1 MPPRTELL
9 IRPSRL
15 LAGLVF
21 AMAVLVTAGGLLWAI
36 ALGQNSL
43 DTPPLTGLWFGL
55 AFWTGSCVC
64 IVQWWRARSTVRLSV
79 DADGVSVALRQ
90 ADGRFDGLWLGQ
102 LDAGSLVWPGIMVLR
117 LRSPASGLAAGARV
131 RSLLL
136 VADSTCPADR
146 RALSLWLRWLYRKGL
161 RQNTPQQAHDV
172 SL

>member
-90 ADGRFDGLWLGQ
+90 A
-102 LDAGSLVWPGIMVLR
+102 AGSR
-117 LRSPASGLAAGARV
+117 
-131 RSLLL
+131 
-136 VADSTCPADR
+136 
-146 RALSLWLRWLYRKGL
+146 
-161 RQNTPQQAHDV
+161 
-172 SL
+172 